1 MKILVIGH
9 ASYDITTPVESYPI
23 ENNKI
28 RVHSRVECG
37 GGPASNAAYLLGKWG
52 LDVTFAG
59 VVGNDLYGKRIKNEF
74 EKIKV
79 NTQFLELAQNKKTSS
94 AFIIANREN
103 GSRTVLTYRPDDLK
117 LKNLDIDF
125 EPDVI
130 LIDGQEY
137 EKSKEVLNKFPNAIS
152 IIDASRDRKEIVELS
167 KMVNYLVCSKGFA
180 EQISQLKIDYND
192 FNSAVKVL
200 EKLETIFKNN
210 VVVTLEDR
218 GCLYR
223 YNNEVK
229 IMPAIKVK
237 AIDSTAAGDI
247 FHGAFTYGIAKSF
260 NYEKALKIANIAGAI
275 SVTRI
280 GGRNSIPTAAEMRE
294 VYNEFR

>member
-103 GSRTVLTYRPDDLK
+103 GSRTILTYRPDDLK

-210 VVVTLEDR
+210 VVVTLEDK

>member
-9 ASYDITTPVESYPI
+9 ASYDITTPVEGYPI

-103 GSRTVLTYRPDDLK
+103 GSRTILTYRPDDLK

-210 VVVTLEDR
+210 VVVTLEDK

>member
-210 VVVTLEDR
+210 VVVTLEDK